1 MNKKEL
7 SGKYA
12 ELAIALQ
19 KAVEIG
25 KKASENVVDD
35 GNCNMDAP
43 AIKLPR
49 WREAGI
55 LEAAKSAGVH
65 CTDWTIFGEKYYVFV
80 VPSLVHAN
88 ARSVMAEAMCE
99 SLKMSGYETMLYCES
114 N

>member
-1 MNKKEL
+1 MNTKQL

-25 KKASENVVDD
+25 KKSAENVVDD

-80 VPSLVHAN
+80 VPSLARAN

-99 SLKMSGYETMLYCES
+99 SLKANGYEAILYCQGD
-114 N
+114 